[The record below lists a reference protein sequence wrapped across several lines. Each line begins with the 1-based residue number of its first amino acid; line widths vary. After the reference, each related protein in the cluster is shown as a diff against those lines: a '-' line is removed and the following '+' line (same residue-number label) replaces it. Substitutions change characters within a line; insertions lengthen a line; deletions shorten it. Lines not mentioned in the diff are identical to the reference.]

1 MNKSDCYS
9 ATGRVVT
16 KIYSELVALR
26 LLYTLMPITKFGKK
40 VRSVTYSLGSIFSSL
55 KVLQTMLKYG
65 GMSVAIVA
73 QT

>member
-1 MNKSDCYS
+1 MNDSDCYS
-9 ATGRVVT
+9 AMSRVVT

-40 VRSVTYSLGSIFSSL
+40 VESDRLSRSVTYSLGSIFSSL

-65 GMSVAIVA
+65 ECL
-73 QT
+73 